1 MEGTPVTL
9 RAVVFD
15 FGNVVAFFD
24 HRVACRQLA
33 ELSQGAM
40 HPDAIYATVFG
51 GGLEADYDCGR
62 CSTAEFLDR
71 VRRTLHLDAPDAAIA
86 RAWSDMFRPN
96 DAVASVI
103 AALKTRGI
111 RLVLGSNTNALHHD
125 WFARQFADTLT
136 AFDAQ
141 ILSYQIG
148 CRKPDR
154 RFYEA
159 CIAAAGCT
167 AAECAYV
174 DDRADLIAAGRAL
187 GLLSIVYT
195 PDLDLTTILLP

>member
-1 MEGTPVTL
+1 MTGRLMTL

-33 ELSQGAM
+33 ELSRGKMDA
-40 HPDAIYATVFG
+40 DAIYTLVFG
-51 GGLEADYDCGR
+51 GGLEADYDSGR
-62 CSTAEFLDR
+62 CTSAEFLDR
-71 VRRTLHLDAPDAAIA
+71 VRRALHLDADDTSIA

-96 DAVASVI
+96 EAVANVI
-103 AALKTRGI
+103 GALKARRI

-125 WFARQFADTLT
+125 WFARQFADTLA

-159 CIAAAGCT
+159 CLAAAGCA

-174 DDRADLIAAGRAL
+174 DDRADLIAAGRDL
-187 GLLSIVYT
+187 GLLGIVYT
-195 PDLDLTTILLP
+195 PDLDLAPILLS